1 MCLIKISL
9 VISELSSKLVL
20 KKKEFYKEL
29 NNYTLYLVVDLTS
42 SLLFCCTSGL

>member
-1 MCLIKISL
+1 MRLIKISL

-20 KKKEFYKEL
+20 KKKRVLQRTE
-29 NNYTLYLVVDLTS
+29 YTLYLVVDLTS

>member
-20 KKKEFYKEL
+20 KKKRVLQRTE
-29 NNYTLYLVVDLTS
+29 YTLYLVVDLTS

>member
-1 MCLIKISL
+1 MCLIKIAL

-20 KKKEFYKEL
+20 KKKRVLQRTE
-29 NNYTLYLVVDLTS
+29 YTLYLVVDLTS

>member
-20 KKKEFYKEL
+20 KKKVLQRTE
-29 NNYTLYLVVDLTS
+29 YTLYLVVDLTS